1 MVIDEDKS
9 NEEGFVPDRIT
20 TLHLGLRRYPPKEP
34 VTRIRRLFGDDLA
47 LGEKVYYIHPDS
59 RHSIKRGFIKRFVWI
74 GNRSY
79 VGKDYDV
86 ELEDGIVVSVD
97 NVFHTIGEARRRAIS
112 NLTRHLNFSR
122 NQLATLQRDVEITE
136 RLLATLKSYDNKET
150 NNRKML

>member
-1 MVIDEDKS
+1 MVI
-9 NEEGFVPDRIT
+9 NEEMNNEEEFVPDRIT
-20 TLHLGLRRYPPKEP
+20 TLHLGLRRHPPKEP

-97 NVFHTIGEARRRAIS
+97 NVFHTIGEARQRAVS
-112 NLTRHLNFSR
+112 LLTSHLNYARSE
-122 NQLATLQRDVEITE
+122 LATLQHDVDLTE
-136 RLLATLKSYDNKET
+136 RLLARLKSCENKE
-150 NNRKML
+150 KE